1 MTSEEKKPEM
11 TVVPGHVGYSPD
23 YKSEKLEVT
32 QPSKPFLGQRLFETA
47 PALLA
52 ALAADPIAP
61 GPPAPSGR
69 IPVLIEVTIKLVMDF
84 PASYA
89 VDDCG
94 AGERGEDPFK
104 DKVEFYLNES
114 SSCSGNEL
122 RKLAARLEERSSG
135 CACNHIE
142 SKFVRAATKED
153 QEMYHYEE
161 ETP

>member
-1 MTSEEKKPEM
+1 MTNEEKKPEM

-52 ALAADPIAP
+52 ALTADPIAP
-61 GPPAPSGR
+61 PWSPVPSGR

-94 AGERGEDPFK
+94 AGERGEDPLK
-104 DKVEFYLNES
+104 DNVEFYLNES

-142 SKFVRAATKED
+142 SKFVRVATEAD
-153 QEMYHYEE
+153 QETYHYEPE
-161 ETP
+161 E